1 MRILL
6 MINNTVLK
14 EYIIEQIEII
24 IGRDSGSDIQI
35 DNIGVSRE
43 HARITKEHSR
53 ITKGPGDYFV
63 EDMGSQN
70 GTFVNGQKVSKKLL
84 NTGDEITVGKYFL
97 NIHFED
103 DSATAKN
110 MKIDEVYNTYRLAP
124 NDFVKIFDKH
134 SK

>member
-1 MRILL
+1 

-14 EYIIEQIEII
+14 EYIVDQNEII
-24 IGRDSGSDIQI
+24 IGRDPGSDVQI

-63 EDMGSQN
+63 EDMDSIN
-70 GTFVNGQKVSKKLL
+70 GTFVNGRKVTKKLL
-84 NTGDEITVGKYFL
+84 NTGDEITIGKYFL
-97 NIHFED
+97 MVHFED

-110 MKIDEVYNTYRLAP
+110 TQTDEVYNTYRMRP
-124 NDFVKIFDKH
+124 NDFEKIFEKH

>member
-6 MINNTVLK
+6 MINKTVLK

-43 HARITKEHSR
+43 HARITKEQSR

-70 GTFVNGQKVSKKLL
+70 GTFVNGQTVSKKLL
-84 NTGDEITVGKYFL
+84 NTGDEITIGKYFL
-97 NIHFED
+97 KVHFED

-110 MKIDEVYNTYRLAP
+110 MQIDEVYNTYRMAP
-124 NDFVKIFDKH
+124 NDYAKIFEKH

>member
-6 MINNTVLK
+6 MINKTVLK

-63 EDMGSQN
+63 EDMGSIN
-70 GTFVNGQKVSKKLL
+70 GTFVNGLKVSKKVL
-84 NTGDEITVGKYFL
+84 NTGDEITIGKYFL
-97 NIHFED
+97 KVQFED
-103 DSATAKN
+103 DPATAKN
-110 MKIDEVYNTYRLAP
+110 SQTDEVYNTYKMRA
-124 NDFVKIFDKH
+124 NDFEKIFEKH

>member
-1 MRILL
+1 MKILL

-43 HARITKEHSR
+43 HARITKEQSR

-63 EDMGSQN
+63 EDMGSIN
-70 GTFVNGQKVSKKLL
+70 GTFVNGRKIDKKLL
-84 NTGDEITVGKYFL
+84 NTGDEITIGKYF
-97 NIHFED
+97 IEVHFED
-103 DSATAKN
+103 DPATAKN
-110 MKIDEVYNTYRLAP
+110 IPMDKVYNTYRMGP
-124 NDFVKIFDKH
+124 NDFGKIFEKH